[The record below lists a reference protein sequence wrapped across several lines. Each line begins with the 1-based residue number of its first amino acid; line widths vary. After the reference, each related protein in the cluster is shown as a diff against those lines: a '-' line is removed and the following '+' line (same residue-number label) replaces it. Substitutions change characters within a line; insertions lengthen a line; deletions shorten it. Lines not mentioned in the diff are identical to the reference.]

1 MAVSDGGG
9 AVRDRRGAS
18 RYRCQLPCVLQRRKE
33 RHDATVLDLSSSGLS
48 IRTKLD
54 IAQGDEVE
62 LVIEPAI
69 QFQAIA
75 WRTKRTQSGFIIGL
89 MLSNVCP
96 AYEGLVERHAARRPA
111 APPAATA
118 TATAATEHPAPA
130 AAPPPPPPP
139 PPAELWWR
147 LRVKDCDG
155 NRTRV
160 VAIVAAS
167 REEAIAGTLAETGGG
182 WEILEAEIAPR
193 APTTKKVSSQN
204 T

>member
-1 MAVSDGGG
+1 M
-9 AVRDRRGAS
+9 RDRRGAS

-62 LVIEPAI
+62 LQIEPAI

-89 MLSNVCP
+89 MLSNVCS

-111 APPAATA
+111 ATATATPTA

-130 AAPPPPPPP
+130 AAPPPPP
-139 PPAELWWR
+139 AELWWR
-147 LRVKDCDG
+147 LRVKDCEG

-167 REEAIAGTLAETGGG
+167 REEAIAGTLAEIGGG
-182 WEILEAEIAPR
+182 WEILEAELAPR
-193 APTTKKVSSQN
+193 AATTKKVSSQN

>member
-1 MAVSDGGG
+1 
-9 AVRDRRGAS
+9 VRDRRGAT
-18 RYRCQLPCVLQRRKE
+18 RYRCQLPCVARVGKG
-33 RHDATVLDLSSSGLS
+33 RHDVTVIDLSSSGLS
-48 IRTKLD
+48 IRTTLD
-54 IAQGDEVE
+54 LTQGDEVE
-62 LVIEPAI
+62 LLIEPAI

-75 WRTKRTQSGFIIGL
+75 WRTTRTQSGFNVGL

-111 APPAATA
+111 ATPTATA
-118 TATAATEHPAPA
+118 TATATTATVATATATEHPAQA
-130 AAPPPPPPP
+130 AAPPPPP

-147 LRVKDCDG
+147 VRVKDCDG

-167 REEAIAGTLAETGGG
+167 REEAIAATLAEIGGG

>member
-1 MAVSDGGG
+1 
-9 AVRDRRGAS
+9 
-18 RYRCQLPCVLQRRKE
+18 
-33 RHDATVLDLSSSGLS
+33 VLDLSSSGLS

-62 LVIEPAI
+62 LLIEPAI
-69 QFQAIA
+69 RFQAIA
-75 WRTKRTQSGFIIGL
+75 WRTKRTPSGFIIGL

-111 APPAATA
+111 ATPIATPIATATATA
-118 TATAATEHPAPA
+118 TATAATEHPAQA

-167 REEAIAGTLAETGGG
+167 REEAIAGTLAEIGGG

>member
-18 RYRCQLPCVLQRRKE
+18 RYRCQVPCVLQRRKE

-62 LVIEPAI
+62 LLIEPAI

-75 WRTKRTQSGFIIGL
+75 WRTKRTQSGFIIGM

-96 AYEGLVERHAARRPA
+96 AYEGLLERHAARRPA
-111 APPAATA
+111 ATPTA
-118 TATAATEHPAPA
+118 TATAATESPAQA
-130 AAPPPPPPP
+130 AEPPPPPPP

-167 REEAIAGTLAETGGG
+167 REAAIAATLAEIGGG
-182 WEILEAEIAPR
+182 WEILEAEVAPR